1 MTQQKILDT
10 LDTLMPEVVSTNN
23 PEATLLKFAKK
34 NNLYPTQL
42 EKLGHA
48 FNQCKTLVGLSKQA
62 NRGDSFSILDV
73 PSMVEKYATYDPKDV
88 LTKKQKEVH
97 KQVDKI
103 TKSANA
109 MVMSYERVPQPDFIE
124 QLKFKNAENY
134 EENYEYELKA
144 NSGTFDVTLNKS
156 ASEKE
161 LSLDEKIELLK
172 EAQQQYKD
180 TRETAGILMQGVH
193 HKIEQ
198 TCEKIAEYIRK
209 NASAWS
215 EIVEDAAHKFGAD
228 CASTID
234 TIENYFEVKHI
245 PFSPVDLSKKA
256 STTYIIYDN
265 HKMLDTIK
273 DLTEDIDIYKE
284 AQAHKVDANENVEKL
299 HEQIDHLIKESSQ
312 PQGDRSSVTSLLNPL
327 NWGKDKKEEFNPP
340 KLPPRKGTY
349 ESLLDFYNQGVKPYG
364 ALPGEIK
371 DDIKTIIK
379 TIDDSI
385 LIDKKKNKK
394 KRDEEEY
401 RLSYE
406 QNLQKLLLSDPVLS
420 EADPTEVQELFQ
432 TIASISPTFA
442 KNDRMMATALKE
454 AIQYGAVPV
463 SMLKDIAD
471 FEEKHVKANK
481 LRSDILT
488 DTNIF

>member
-73 PSMVEKYATYDPKDV
+73 PSMVEKYATYDPKEV

-103 TKSANA
+103 TKSASL
-109 MVMSYERVPQPDFIE
+109 MTMTCERVPQPDFIE
-124 QLKFKNAENY
+124 QLRFKNAENY

-144 NSGTFDVTLNKS
+144 NPGTFDITLNKS
-156 ASEKE
+156 ASETE
-161 LSLDEKIELLK
+161 LSLDEKINLLK
-172 EAQQQYKD
+172 EAQQQYRDAK
-180 TRETAGILMQGVH
+180 ETAGIVMQGVH
-193 HKIEQ
+193 HNIEQ
-198 TCEKIAEYIRK
+198 TCEKIAGYIRK
-209 NASAWS
+209 NASAWF
-215 EIVEDAAHKFGAD
+215 EIVEDAAHKFGPD
-228 CASTID
+228 CASAID

-245 PFSPVDLSKKA
+245 PFNPVDLSKKA
-256 STTYIIYDN
+256 SSTYIIYDN
-265 HKMLDTIK
+265 HKMLDTINGLMN
-273 DLTEDIDIYKE
+273 DLGIYKE
-284 AQAHKVDANENVEKL
+284 AEAHKADAEENVQKL
-299 HEQIDHLIKESSQ
+299 HDQIGLLIKESGYLTQ
-312 PQGDRSSVTSLLNPL
+312 PQGIRPSVTYLVTPPN
-327 NWGKDKKEEFNPP
+327 KDKNSNKAKPE
-340 KLPPRKGTY
+340 LPELKGTT
-349 ESLLDFYNQGVKPYG
+349 ESLLDFYNQDVKPYG
-364 ALPGEIK
+364 DLPGEIK
-371 DDIKTIIK
+371 DNLTSIIK

-420 EADPTEVQELFQ
+420 EANPMEVQELFQ

-471 FEEKHVKANK
+471 FEEKHVKADK
-481 LRSDILT
+481 LRSDILK
-488 DTNIF
+488 DVN